1 MNSNDKIV
9 DGITRHHIFVQRYA
23 KGRENEA
30 SQYIG
35 RLMNTVINRIE
46 KGNITQ
52 ISRARLGSFLL
63 DLTQTVRQFNDEHSS
78 SLINQVIEFAKR
90 DSETI
95 GAIVQNAVEAQVALP
110 TANQLES
117 AVFTNIMDLEPSK
130 GYTISSILSEFGD
143 KKARQIEQYI
153 RDGFALGETTD
164 QIASRIRSNEF
175 MMRSQAKALAR
186 TVVNHTAT
194 QARNTTMK
202 ENADILDGYKWIATL
217 DSRTSLVCAS
227 RDGIVY
233 DMDDSNPKPPAH
245 FNCRSTITYV
255 VKPEFN
261 LGGDID
267 VKRPSKG
274 ASGTKQVSQ
283 GTNYAKWLK
292 RQPASFQDEILGEK
306 KGKLFR
312 RGKVKLEN
320 FVDEQGRPLSLDQ
333 LEELERRTGSVPN
346 ITKRVK
352 PIDIIPKPKPEPE
365 PDKID
370 DNFFRGLI
378 RSGQSLPKKYKNK
391 FTSEGYAKY
400 LNNHLSDATLKVV
413 MKAPKPILAVDGRRG
428 YYAPGRQMVVA
439 STIDKNKSV
448 FVHEY
453 GHHIDYVL
461 GRGMPLSNG
470 YRAPFSHIDRGFQK
484 AIEADK
490 KALFQDNDDLHD
502 FITKYKDK
510 YFEKYKKTKTSKYTY
525 LRSKLHKTDGDFEG
539 SITDIFDA
547 MSGGI
552 VYEKYGLSGH
562 GISYYRSKEA
572 VSTEIFA
579 QLFSLHNGNSETKRK
594 ARKLFP
600 NLFARMDE
608 ILKDYI
614 DGKI

>member
-46 KGNITQ
+46 RGNITE

-63 DLTQTVRQFNDEHSS
+63 DMTQTVRQFNNEHSS

-274 ASGTKQVSQ
+274 ASGTMRVSH
-283 GTNYAKWLK
+283 GTNYARWLK

-333 LEELERRTGSVPN
+333 LEELERRIGSVPN
-346 ITKRVK
+346 ITNRIR
-352 PIDIIPKPKPEPE
+352 PID
-365 PDKID
+365 
-370 DNFFRGLI
+370 
-378 RSGQSLPKKYKNK
+378 LP
-391 FTSEGYAKY
+391 G
-400 LNNHLSDATLKVV
+400 
-413 MKAPKPILAVDGRRG
+413 P
-428 YYAPGRQMVVA
+428 
-439 STIDKNKSV
+439 
-448 FVHEY
+448 
-453 GHHIDYVL
+453 
-461 GRGMPLSNG
+461 
-470 YRAPFSHIDRGFQK
+470 
-484 AIEADK
+484 
-490 KALFQDNDDLHD
+490 
-502 FITKYKDK
+502 
-510 YFEKYKKTKTSKYTY
+510 
-525 LRSKLHKTDGDFEG
+525 
-539 SITDIFDA
+539 
-547 MSGGI
+547 
-552 VYEKYGLSGH
+552 
-562 GISYYRSKEA
+562 
-572 VSTEIFA
+572 
-579 QLFSLHNGNSETKRK
+579 
-594 ARKLFP
+594 
-600 NLFARMDE
+600 
-608 ILKDYI
+608 
-614 DGKI
+614 